1 MAAPLKP
8 WERAGVNSRAFG
20 GDIGNTLP
28 TPIVSGGGGSAFTAS
43 GPGVPPLPP
52 RVPGANPTNNDYGA
66 VSSYSPYRTGISSY
80 SSPYGY
86 SSGYGGYSGLSSGYG
101 TSYGGYGNSYGGYG
115 SYNSYGGRS
124 YGGTSD
130 NRFISMAEESSQP
143 AFQSLESIVHAF
155 SSISMML
162 DSTLNAVYSSF
173 RAVLGM
179 ADQFSRMRTH
189 LSKVFSALAIFR
201 TAKWAL
207 HKLFYIFGLRR
218 ENPINTA
225 WSTAVSNSDALS
237 AGLLTEAD
245 IKKSR
250 SSWPITLFLAIIISA
265 PYFIWRI
272 ISSLDSAPD
281 ALGKKW
287 ADGLGEY
294 YTAQAD
300 YDFNAGN
307 EQELS
312 FRAGQSL
319 RLAPRSLQPRIKGW
333 MLAGTDSQH
342 TGLVPANYIKI
353 LAKHES
359 STPK

>member
-8 WERAGVNSRAFG
+8 WERAGVNSRAFA
-20 GDIGNTLP
+20 GDIGSPLP
-28 TPIVSGGGGSAFTAS
+28 APVMSGGGGSALTNT
-43 GPGVPPLPP
+43 GPNVPPLPP
-52 RVPGANPTNNDYGA
+52 RVPGANLTTNEYGA
-66 VSSYSPYRTGISSY
+66 ANSYSPYRTGISSY

-86 SSGYGGYSGLSSGYG
+86 SSGYGGYSGLTSSYG
-101 TSYGGYGNSYGGYG
+101 TGYGGYGNSYGGYG
-115 SYNSYGGRS
+115 GHSSYGRT
-124 YGGTSD
+124 YGGMSD

-218 ENPINTA
+218 DNPINTA
-225 WSTAVSNSDALS
+225 WSSAISNSDTLS
-237 AGLLTEAD
+237 TGLLTEAD
-245 IKKSR
+245 IKKSK

-272 ISSLDSAPD
+272 ISSLDNQPEG
-281 ALGKKW
+281 LGKKW
-287 ADGLGEY
+287 ADGLGEH
-294 YTAQAD
+294 YTAVTD

-307 EQELS
+307 DQELS
-312 FRAGQSL
+312 FKAGQTL
-319 RLAPRSLQPRIKGW
+319 RLAPRALQPRIKGW
-333 MLAGTDSQH
+333 MLAGTDAQH

-353 LAKHES
+353 LAKHENAM
-359 STPK
+359 PV

>member
-1 MAAPLKP
+1 
-8 WERAGVNSRAFG
+8 
-20 GDIGNTLP
+20 
-28 TPIVSGGGGSAFTAS
+28 
-43 GPGVPPLPP
+43 
-52 RVPGANPTNNDYGA
+52 
-66 VSSYSPYRTGISSY
+66 
-80 SSPYGY
+80 
-86 SSGYGGYSGLSSGYG
+86 
-101 TSYGGYGNSYGGYG
+101 
-115 SYNSYGGRS
+115 
-124 YGGTSD
+124 
-130 NRFISMAEESSQP
+130 MAEESSQP

-155 SSISMML
+155 GSISMML
-162 DSTLNAVYSSF
+162 DSTLTAVYSSF

-207 HKLFYIFGLRR
+207 HKLFYIFGMSDYAKTRRSSCSHCYQLNALVFTGLRR

-281 ALGKKW
+281 ALGV
-287 ADGLGEY
+287 L
-294 YTAQAD
+294 T
-300 YDFNAGN
+300 
-307 EQELS
+307 
-312 FRAGQSL
+312 
-319 RLAPRSLQPRIKGW
+319 
-333 MLAGTDSQH
+333 H
-342 TGLVPANYIKI
+342 
-353 LAKHES
+353 
-359 STPK
+359 